1 MRMKDSA
8 PLNSRLNSRGQ
19 SMTEVA
25 FLLPVLLL
33 LILGAVDVAQVLSA
47 QQRLEQAAYVAAL
60 RLRSAPRLADPTRL
74 AASIQTES
82 GLAHVTA
89 GTSYSVGGDGA
100 DQVVVTATYSYP
112 LVLPGLGK
120 LLTGNSGSG
129 TWKISV
135 SRASV
140 AVTDPP
146 TVTDTLVLGIPV
158 IKVATPSG
166 TTVPSGPTPLVLTCA
181 LYQNG
186 TPVPTP
192 TPAPLLPCTWTHP
205 YAVGTTYTYTAT
217 VMQVN
222 GITSPPS
229 TPVTGP

>member
-1 MRMKDSA
+1 MPMKDCT
-8 PLNSRLNSRGQ
+8 PLNSRGQ

-47 QQRLEQAAYVAAL
+47 QQHLEQAAYVAAL
-60 RLRSAPRLADPTRL
+60 RLRSTPSLGTDSTRL
-74 AASIQTES
+74 RTFIQTES
-82 GLAHVTA
+82 GLAPVTA
-89 GTSYSVGGDGA
+89 GASYNVGGDGA
-100 DQVVVTATYSYP
+100 DQVVVTATYGYP

-120 LLTGNSGSG
+120 LLTGTSGSG

-140 AVTDPP
+140 ATTDPP
-146 TVTDTLVLGIPV
+146 AVTAIAGSVQVVP
-158 IKVATPSG
+158 PSG
-166 TTVPSGPTPLVLTCA
+166 NTVPSSPTPQLTCT

-205 YAVGTTYTYTAT
+205 NAVGTTYTYTAT